1 MNKIFDKNTLKDY
14 LLIIVGTVILA
25 LAINMFFE
33 KQSLVT
39 GGFTGLAIVVKH
51 VTKDI
56 FGNGKG
62 IDLGVTN
69 LVLNIP
75 LLIMGISLKGKKF
88 AGKTLF
94 STLFLSLALFITKN
108 VPAVTMD
115 LLLSSVFGG
124 IFAGV
129 GLGLVFMAYSTTGG
143 TDLAATIIQHYVKHY
158 SIAKIM
164 LCLDSIIIILG
175 IFMFGIERAMFAIIA
190 VFITAKVIDGI
201 LEGITF
207 SKAAFIISDNYNE
220 ISKELMKQLDR
231 GVTGLEGK
239 GMYTD
244 KEKKVLFCV
253 VSKKEIVQLKELV
266 KKIDKNAFVI
276 VADVREVLG
285 EGFKEYNV

>member
-1 MNKIFDKNTLKDY
+1 MNKTFDKNTLKDY

-25 LAINMFFE
+25 LDINMFFE

-51 VTKDI
+51 VTEGM
-56 FGNGKG
+56 FGKG

-75 LLIMGISLKGKKF
+75 LLIMGISLKGKNF

-94 STLFLSLALFITKN
+94 ATLFLSFALFITKN

-143 TDLAATIIQHYVKHY
+143 TDLAASIIQHYIKHY

-175 IFMFGIERAMFAIIA
+175 MFMFGIEKAMFAIIA

-244 KEKKVLFCV
+244 KNKKVLFCV